1 MVTSPRGRVL
11 DGSNGLDRQQLFL
24 EIDAP
29 DESVF
34 VSADVENQRAGGP
47 CVIRGRERLFD
58 CGKIRA

>member
-47 CVIRGRERLFD
+47 VRNP
-58 CGKIRA
+58 